1 MKDSEDRMARAMYK
15 LAVKTSNLSYVI
27 GYSYGVDEEML
38 RKLQAKCT
46 DEVKRIN
53 DAIMFEDAY

>member
-1 MKDSEDRMARAMYK
+1 MARAMYK

-27 GYSYGVDEEML
+27 GYSYGVDEEIL

>member
-1 MKDSEDRMARAMYK
+1 MAHAMYK
-15 LAVKTSNLSYVI
+15 LAVKTSKPSYVM
-27 GYSYGVDEEML
+27 GDSYGVDEETL

-53 DAIMFEDAY
+53 GAVMFEDDY

>member
-1 MKDSEDRMARAMYK
+1 MKDSENRMAHAMYK
-15 LAVKTSNLSYVI
+15 LAVKTSKPSYVM
-27 GYSYGVDEEML
+27 GDSYGVDEETL

-53 DAIMFEDAY
+53 GAVMFEDDY